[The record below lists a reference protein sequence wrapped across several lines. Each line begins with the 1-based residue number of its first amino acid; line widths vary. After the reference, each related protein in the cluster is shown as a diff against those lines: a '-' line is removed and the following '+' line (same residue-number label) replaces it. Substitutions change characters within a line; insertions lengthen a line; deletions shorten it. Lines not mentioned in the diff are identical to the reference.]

1 MECPRHELKLIVRE
15 GERLF
20 VRSKRGPIHYNL
32 TRVFTGHVV
41 RVSNARPEETP
52 SAEEENANIL
62 LDRSSQSDEEQELE
76 ERRSGE
82 LVSKWNANIDKL
94 R

>member
-1 MECPRHELKLIVRE
+1 
-15 GERLF
+15 
-20 VRSKRGPIHYNL
+20 
-32 TRVFTGHVV
+32 
-41 RVSNARPEETP
+41 VSNARPEETP